1 MFDFFPDQPAF
12 QYPDFVNI
20 VYSLAWAFV
29 LSSMIAITHKLTF
42 KGESYSNNFFQA
54 LILGSI
60 VTAMVM
66 MAVGDNLA
74 RGLGVFGAMAI
85 IRFRTRIDDPRNV
98 LFLFAA
104 LSCGLAVGVFGLA
117 IAFAGTVFFCVVAFI
132 LYFSSFKNFTHSH
145 RVEITFAW
153 GATRQPVDAILKQ
166 YCLDFRQT
174 GISTGKEEILKT
186 EYSVVFKSVEAK
198 NDLLEALHKLEGV
211 MRVTVNVLEFDTNRI

>member
-20 VYSLAWAFV
+20 VYSLTWAFL
-29 LSSMIAITHKLTF
+29 LSSMIAITHRLTF

-117 IAFAGTVFFCVVAFI
+117 IAFAGTIFFCLAAFI
-132 LYFSSFKNFTHSH
+132 LHISSFKSFTHSH
-145 RVEITFAW
+145 RVEITYAL
-153 GATRQPVDAILKQ
+153 GASRQPVDPILRQ
-166 YCLDFRQT
+166 YCLDYKQV

-186 EYSVVFKSVEAK
+186 EYTVVFRSVEAK
-198 NDLLEALHKLEGV
+198 NNLLESLHKQEGV
-211 MRVTVNVLEFDTNRI
+211 MRVSVNVLEFDTNRI